1 MRPAAPMLSVLSDRL
16 LRQGLALFLGLAL
29 LVGQASPSLA
39 APWSKQRSEPSSTS
53 GSASLLQEV
62 APPGAAQQLSDQ
74 LRGKQPQLSVVSPKA
89 GSQVGAGEWTLQLRL
104 EDWPVLES
112 SELGAGPHV
121 VVQLDQQEPQRIFS
135 SDSKGL
141 INVAMPALTPGSH
154 HLSAFAALPWG
165 EAAASKNARIQWQLY
180 RGLATPEALPD
191 LDAPQLVAVPP
202 QQLAAGAAVPINWF
216 LFNAPLQHLRDGDEQ
231 WRLRLSLDGSS
242 VVLDRAQSLWLKPL
256 KAGEHFLKLELL
268 DGDGNPLQPAFNSLV
283 QELRMPISRAG
294 APAFFSSR
302 LSADQLAELSDPN
315 YQPAPE
321 PEPEP
326 EPEPAAEPE
335 PEPAPEPAT
344 EPQTE
349 AQAEPAAEPQ
359 AESPEPEAP
368 MAQDAKPEA
377 EAEVPAATAADLTGD
392 PS

>member
-1 MRPAAPMLSVLSDRL
+1 MLRVLFRRL
-16 LRQGLALFLGLAL
+16 LRPGMAVLLGLAL
-29 LVGQASPSLA
+29 LVAPVSPSLA
-39 APWSKQRSEPSSTS
+39 APWGKQRAEPNSPS
-53 GSASLLQEV
+53 GAASLLQEV

-74 LRGKQPQLSVVSPKA
+74 LRGKQPQLSVVSPKP
-89 GSQVGAGEWTLQLRL
+89 GSQVGAGDWTLQLRL
-104 EDWPVLES
+104 DDWPVLES

-121 VVQLDQQEPQRIFS
+121 VVQLDHQEPQRIFAT
-135 SDSKGL
+135 DSKGL
-141 INVAMPALTPGSH
+141 ISVSMPALTPGSH

-165 EAAASKNARIQWQLY
+165 EAAAGKNARIQWQLY

-191 LDAPQLVAVPP
+191 LDAPQLVAVAP

-283 QELRMPISRAG
+283 QELRVPVSRAG
-294 APAFFSSR
+294 APALFSSR

-315 YQPAPE
+315 YQPTPE

-326 EPEPAAEPE
+326 EPEPAADPEPE
-335 PEPAPEPAT
+335 PTPEPAPEP
-344 EPQTE
+344 E
-349 AQAEPAAEPQ
+349 AEAKTEPAAEPQ
-359 AESPEPEAP
+359 ADSSEPEAP
-368 MAQDAKPEA
+368 MNQVAEPEA
-377 EAEVPAATAADLTGD
+377 EGQAATATDLSGD

>member
-1 MRPAAPMLSVLSDRL
+1 MLRVLFRRL
-16 LRQGLALFLGLAL
+16 LRPGMAVLLGLAL
-29 LVGQASPSLA
+29 LVAPVSPSLA
-39 APWSKQRSEPSSTS
+39 APWGKQRAEPNSPS
-53 GSASLLQEV
+53 GAASLLQEV

-74 LRGKQPQLSVVSPKA
+74 LRGKQPQLSVVSPKP
-89 GSQVGAGEWTLQLRL
+89 GSQVGAGDWTLQLRL
-104 EDWPVLES
+104 DDWPVLES

-121 VVQLDQQEPQRIFS
+121 VVQLDHQEPQRIFAT
-135 SDSKGL
+135 DSKGL
-141 INVAMPALTPGSH
+141 ISVSMPALTPGSH

-165 EAAASKNARIQWQLY
+165 EAAAGKNARIQWQLY
-180 RGLATPEALPD
+180 RGLATPETLPD
-191 LDAPQLVAVPP
+191 LDAPQLVAVAP

-283 QELRMPISRAG
+283 QELRVPVSRAG
-294 APAFFSSR
+294 APALFSSR

-315 YQPAPE
+315 YQPT

-326 EPEPAAEPE
+326 EPEPAADPEPE
-335 PEPAPEPAT
+335 PTPEPAPEP
-344 EPQTE
+344 E
-349 AQAEPAAEPQ
+349 AETKTEPAAEPQ
-359 AESPEPEAP
+359 ADSSEPEAP
-368 MAQDAKPEA
+368 MNQDTEPEA
-377 EAEVPAATAADLTGD
+377 EGQAATATDLSGD

>member
-1 MRPAAPMLSVLSDRL
+1 MLRVLFRRL
-16 LRQGLALFLGLAL
+16 LRPGMAVLLGLAL
-29 LVGQASPSLA
+29 LVAPVSPSLA
-39 APWSKQRSEPSSTS
+39 APWGKQRAEPNSPS
-53 GSASLLQEV
+53 GAASLLQEV

-74 LRGKQPQLSVVSPKA
+74 LRGKQPQLSVVSPKP
-89 GSQVGAGEWTLQLRL
+89 GSQVAAGDWTLQLRL
-104 EDWPVLES
+104 DDWPVLES

-121 VVQLDQQEPQRIFS
+121 VVQLDHQEPQRIFAT
-135 SDSKGL
+135 DSKGL
-141 INVAMPALTPGSH
+141 ISVSMPALTPGSH

-165 EAAASKNARIQWQLY
+165 EAAAGKNARIQWQLY

-202 QQLAAGAAVPINWF
+202 PQLAAGAAVPINWF

-283 QELRMPISRAG
+283 QELRVPVSRAG
-294 APAFFSSR
+294 APALFSSR

-315 YQPAPE
+315 YQPT

-326 EPEPAAEPE
+326 EPEPAADPEPE
-335 PEPAPEPAT
+335 PTPEPAPEP
-344 EPQTE
+344 E
-349 AQAEPAAEPQ
+349 AEAKTEPAAEPQ
-359 AESPEPEAP
+359 ADSSEPEAP
-368 MAQDAKPEA
+368 MNQDTEPEA
-377 EAEVPAATAADLTGD
+377 EGQAATATDLSGD

>member
-1 MRPAAPMLSVLSDRL
+1 MLRVLFRRL
-16 LRQGLALFLGLAL
+16 LRHGMAVLLGLAL
-29 LVGQASPSLA
+29 LVAPVSPSLA
-39 APWSKQRSEPSSTS
+39 APWGKQRTEPNSPS
-53 GSASLLQEV
+53 GAASLLQEV

-74 LRGKQPQLSVVSPKA
+74 LRSKQPQLSVVSPKP
-89 GSQVGAGEWTLQLRL
+89 GSQVGAGDWALQLRL
-104 EDWPVLES
+104 DDWPVLES
-112 SELGAGPHV
+112 SELGAGAHV
-121 VVQLDQQEPQRIFS
+121 VVQLDHQEPQRIFAT
-135 SDSKGL
+135 DSKGL
-141 INVAMPALTPGSH
+141 ISVSMPALTPGSH

-165 EAAASKNARIQWQLY
+165 EAAAGKNARIQWQLY

-191 LDAPQLVAVPP
+191 LDAPQLVAIAP

-283 QELRMPISRAG
+283 QELRVPVSRAG
-294 APAFFSSR
+294 APALFSSR

-315 YQPAPE
+315 YQPTPE
-321 PEPEP
+321 PEPAADPEP
-326 EPEPAAEPE
+326 EPTPEPAAEPE
-335 PEPAPEPAT
+335 A
-344 EPQTE
+344 E
-349 AQAEPAAEPQ
+349 AEAKTEPAAEPQ
-359 AESPEPEAP
+359 ADSPEPEAP
-368 MAQDAKPEA
+368 MNQDAEPEA
-377 EAEVPAATAADLTGD
+377 EGQATTATDLSGD

>member
-1 MRPAAPMLSVLSDRL
+1 MLRVLFRRL
-16 LRQGLALFLGLAL
+16 LRPGMAVLLGLAL
-29 LVGQASPSLA
+29 LVAPVSPSLA
-39 APWSKQRSEPSSTS
+39 APWGKQRAEPNSPS
-53 GSASLLQEV
+53 GAASLLQEV

-74 LRGKQPQLSVVSPKA
+74 LRGKQPQLSVVSPKP
-89 GSQVGAGEWTLQLRL
+89 GSQVGAGDWTLQLRL
-104 EDWPVLES
+104 DDWPVLES

-121 VVQLDQQEPQRIFS
+121 VVQLDHQEPQRIFAT
-135 SDSKGL
+135 DSKGL
-141 INVAMPALTPGSH
+141 ISVSMPALTPGSH

-165 EAAASKNARIQWQLY
+165 EAAAGKNARIQWQLY

-191 LDAPQLVAVPP
+191 LDAPQLVAVAP

-283 QELRMPISRAG
+283 QELRVPVSRAG
-294 APAFFSSR
+294 APALFSSR

-315 YQPAPE
+315 YQPTPE

-326 EPEPAAEPE
+326 EPT
-335 PEPAPEPAT
+335 PEPAPEP
-344 EPQTE
+344 E
-349 AQAEPAAEPQ
+349 AEAKTEPAAEPQ
-359 AESPEPEAP
+359 ADSSEPEAP
-368 MAQDAKPEA
+368 MNQDAEPEA
-377 EAEVPAATAADLTGD
+377 EGQAATATDLSGD

>member
-1 MRPAAPMLSVLSDRL
+1 MLRVLFRRL
-16 LRQGLALFLGLAL
+16 LRPGMAVLLGLAL
-29 LVGQASPSLA
+29 LVAPVSPSLA
-39 APWSKQRSEPSSTS
+39 APWGKQRAEPNSPS
-53 GSASLLQEV
+53 GAASLLQEV

-74 LRGKQPQLSVVSPKA
+74 LRGKQPQLSVVSPKP
-89 GSQVGAGEWTLQLRL
+89 GSQVGAGDWTLQLRL
-104 EDWPVLES
+104 DDWPVLES

-121 VVQLDQQEPQRIFS
+121 VVQLDHQEPQRIFAT
-135 SDSKGL
+135 DSKGL
-141 INVAMPALTPGSH
+141 ISVSMPALTPGSH

-165 EAAASKNARIQWQLY
+165 EAAAGKNARIQWQLY

-191 LDAPQLVAVPP
+191 LDAPQLVAVAP

-283 QELRMPISRAG
+283 QELRVPVSRAG
-294 APAFFSSR
+294 APALFSSR

-315 YQPAPE
+315 YQPTPE

-326 EPEPAAEPE
+326 EPEPT
-335 PEPAPEPAT
+335 PEPAPEP
-344 EPQTE
+344 E
-349 AQAEPAAEPQ
+349 AEAKTEPAAEPQ
-359 AESPEPEAP
+359 ADSSEPEAP
-368 MAQDAKPEA
+368 MNQDTEPEA
-377 EAEVPAATAADLTGD
+377 EGQAATATDLSGD

>member
-1 MRPAAPMLSVLSDRL
+1 MLRVLFRRL
-16 LRQGLALFLGLAL
+16 LRPGMAVLLGLAL
-29 LVGQASPSLA
+29 LVAPVSPSLA
-39 APWSKQRSEPSSTS
+39 APWGKQRAEPNSPS
-53 GSASLLQEV
+53 GAASLLQEV

-74 LRGKQPQLSVVSPKA
+74 LRGKQPQRSAVSPKP
-89 GSQVGAGEWTLQLRL
+89 GSQVGAGDWTLQLRL
-104 EDWPVLES
+104 DDWPVLES

-121 VVQLDQQEPQRIFS
+121 VVQLDHQEPQRIFAT
-135 SDSKGL
+135 DSKGL
-141 INVAMPALTPGSH
+141 ISVSMPALTPGSH

-165 EAAASKNARIQWQLY
+165 EAAAGKNARIQWQLY

-191 LDAPQLVAVPP
+191 LDAPQLVAVAP

-283 QELRMPISRAG
+283 QELRVPVSRAG
-294 APAFFSSR
+294 APALFSSR

-315 YQPAPE
+315 YQPTPE

-326 EPEPAAEPE
+326 EPT
-335 PEPAPEPAT
+335 PEPAPEP
-344 EPQTE
+344 E
-349 AQAEPAAEPQ
+349 AEAKTEPAAEPQ
-359 AESPEPEAP
+359 ADSSEPEAP
-368 MAQDAKPEA
+368 MNQDAEPEA
-377 EAEVPAATAADLTGD
+377 EGQAATATDLSGD

>member
-1 MRPAAPMLSVLSDRL
+1 MLRVLFRRL
-16 LRQGLALFLGLAL
+16 LRHGMAVLIGLAL
-29 LVGQASPSLA
+29 LLATASPSLA
-39 APWSKQRSEPSSTS
+39 APWGKQRSEPSSTS
-53 GSASLLQEV
+53 GAASLLQEV

-74 LRGKQPQLSVVSPKA
+74 LRGKQPQLSVVSPKP

-283 QELRMPISRAG
+283 QELRVPVSRAG
-294 APAFFSSR
+294 APALFSSR

-315 YQPAPE
+315 YQPT

-326 EPEPAAEPE
+326 EPEPAADPEPE
-335 PEPAPEPAT
+335 PTPEPAPEP
-344 EPQTE
+344 E
-349 AQAEPAAEPQ
+349 AEAKTEPAAEPQ
-359 AESPEPEAP
+359 ADSSEPEAP
-368 MAQDAKPEA
+368 MNQDTEPEA
-377 EAEVPAATAADLTGD
+377 EGQAATATDLSGD

>member
-1 MRPAAPMLSVLSDRL
+1 M
-16 LRQGLALFLGLAL
+16 
-29 LVGQASPSLA
+29 
-39 APWSKQRSEPSSTS
+39 
-53 GSASLLQEV
+53 

-74 LRGKQPQLSVVSPKA
+74 LRGKQPQLSVVSPKP
-89 GSQVGAGEWTLQLRL
+89 GSQVGAGDWTLQLQL
-104 EDWPVLES
+104 DDWPVLES

-121 VVQLDQQEPQRIFS
+121 VVQLDQQAPQRIFS

-141 INVAMPALTPGSH
+141 ISIAMPALTPGSH

-165 EAAASKNARIQWQLY
+165 EAAAGKNARIQWQLY

-283 QELRMPISRAG
+283 QELRVPVSRAG
-294 APAFFSSR
+294 APAFFSNR

-335 PEPAPEPAT
+335 PEPAPEPAP
-344 EPQTE
+344 EPETE

-359 AESPEPEAP
+359 ADSPEPEAP
-368 MAQDAKPEA
+368 MPQNAKPKA
-377 EAEVPAATAADLTGD
+377 EAEVPAATAAQLSGD

>member
-1 MRPAAPMLSVLSDRL
+1 MLRVLFRRL
-16 LRQGLALFLGLAL
+16 LRPGMAVLLGLAL
-29 LVGQASPSLA
+29 LVAPVSPSLA
-39 APWSKQRSEPSSTS
+39 APWGKQRAEPNSPS
-53 GSASLLQEV
+53 GAASLLQEV

-74 LRGKQPQLSVVSPKA
+74 LRGKQPQLSVVSPKP
-89 GSQVGAGEWTLQLRL
+89 GSQVGAGDWTLQLRL
-104 EDWPVLES
+104 DDWPVLES

-121 VVQLDQQEPQRIFS
+121 VVQLDHQEPQRIFAT
-135 SDSKGL
+135 DSKGL
-141 INVAMPALTPGSH
+141 ISVSMPALTPGSH

-165 EAAASKNARIQWQLY
+165 EAAAGKNARIQWQLY

-191 LDAPQLVAVPP
+191 LDAPQLVAVAP

-283 QELRMPISRAG
+283 QELRVPVSRAG
-294 APAFFSSR
+294 APALFSSR

-315 YQPAPE
+315 YQPT
-321 PEPEP
+321 PEP
-326 EPEPAAEPE
+326 EPEPAAAPE
-335 PEPAPEPAT
+335 PEPTPEPAPDPEAEAKT
-344 EPQTE
+344 EP
-349 AQAEPAAEPQ
+349 AVEPQ
-359 AESPEPEAP
+359 ADSSEPEAP
-368 MAQDAKPEA
+368 MNQDAEPEA
-377 EAEVPAATAADLTGD
+377 EGQAATATDLSGD

>member
-1 MRPAAPMLSVLSDRL
+1 MLRVLFRRL
-16 LRQGLALFLGLAL
+16 LRPGMAVLLGLAL
-29 LVGQASPSLA
+29 LVAPVSPSLA
-39 APWSKQRSEPSSTS
+39 APWGKQRAEPNSPS
-53 GSASLLQEV
+53 GAASLLQEV

-74 LRGKQPQLSVVSPKA
+74 LRGKQPQLSVVSPKP
-89 GSQVGAGEWTLQLRL
+89 GSQVGAGDWTLQLRL
-104 EDWPVLES
+104 DDWPVLES

-121 VVQLDQQEPQRIFS
+121 VVQLDHQEPQRIFAT
-135 SDSKGL
+135 DSKGL
-141 INVAMPALTPGSH
+141 ISVSMPALTPGSH

-165 EAAASKNARIQWQLY
+165 EAAAGKNARIQWQLY

-191 LDAPQLVAVPP
+191 LDAPQLVAVAP
-202 QQLAAGAAVPINWF
+202 QQLAAGAAIPINWF

-283 QELRMPISRAG
+283 QELRVPVSRAG
-294 APAFFSSR
+294 APALFSSR

-315 YQPAPE
+315 YQPT

-326 EPEPAAEPE
+326 EPEPAADPEPE
-335 PEPAPEPAT
+335 PTPEPAPEP
-344 EPQTE
+344 E
-349 AQAEPAAEPQ
+349 AEAKTEPAAEPQ
-359 AESPEPEAP
+359 ADSSEPEAP
-368 MAQDAKPEA
+368 MNQDTEA
-377 EAEVPAATAADLTGD
+377 EAEGQAATATDLSGD

>member
-1 MRPAAPMLSVLSDRL
+1 MLRVLFRRL
-16 LRQGLALFLGLAL
+16 LRPGMAVLLGLAL
-29 LVGQASPSLA
+29 LVAPVSPSLA
-39 APWSKQRSEPSSTS
+39 APWGKQRAEPNSPS
-53 GSASLLQEV
+53 GAASLLQEV

-74 LRGKQPQLSVVSPKA
+74 LRGKQPQLSVVSPKP
-89 GSQVGAGEWTLQLRL
+89 GSQVGAGDWTLQLRL
-104 EDWPVLES
+104 DDWPVLES

-121 VVQLDQQEPQRIFS
+121 VVQLDHQEPQRIFAT
-135 SDSKGL
+135 DSKGL
-141 INVAMPALTPGSH
+141 ISVSMPALTPGSH

-165 EAAASKNARIQWQLY
+165 EAAAGKNARIQWQLY

-283 QELRMPISRAG
+283 QELRVPVSRAG
-294 APAFFSSR
+294 APALFSSR

-315 YQPAPE
+315 YQPTPE

-326 EPEPAAEPE
+326 EPEPAAAPEPE
-335 PEPAPEPAT
+335 PTPEPAPEP
-344 EPQTE
+344 E
-349 AQAEPAAEPQ
+349 AEAKTEPAAEPQ
-359 AESPEPEAP
+359 ADSSEPEAP
-368 MAQDAKPEA
+368 MNQDTEPEA
-377 EAEVPAATAADLTGD
+377 EGQAATATDLSGD

>member
-1 MRPAAPMLSVLSDRL
+1 MLRVLFRRL
-16 LRQGLALFLGLAL
+16 LRPGMAVLLGLAL
-29 LVGQASPSLA
+29 LVAPVSPSLA
-39 APWSKQRSEPSSTS
+39 APWGKQRAEPNSPS
-53 GSASLLQEV
+53 GAASLLQEV

-74 LRGKQPQLSVVSPKA
+74 LRGKQPQLSVVSPKP
-89 GSQVGAGEWTLQLRL
+89 GSQVGAGDWTLQLRL
-104 EDWPVLES
+104 DDWPVLES

-121 VVQLDQQEPQRIFS
+121 VVQLDHQEPQRIFAT
-135 SDSKGL
+135 DSKGL
-141 INVAMPALTPGSH
+141 ISVSMPALTPGSH

-165 EAAASKNARIQWQLY
+165 EAAAGKNARIQWQLY

-283 QELRMPISRAG
+283 QELRVPVSRAG
-294 APAFFSSR
+294 APALFSSR

-315 YQPAPE
+315 YQPT
-321 PEPEP
+321 PEP
-326 EPEPAAEPE
+326 EPEPAAAPE
-335 PEPAPEPAT
+335 PEPTPEPAPDPEAEAKT
-344 EPQTE
+344 EP
-349 AQAEPAAEPQ
+349 AVEPQ
-359 AESPEPEAP
+359 ADSSEPEAP
-368 MAQDAKPEA
+368 MNQDTEPEA
-377 EAEVPAATAADLTGD
+377 EGQAATATDLSGD

>member
-1 MRPAAPMLSVLSDRL
+1 MLRVLFRRL
-16 LRQGLALFLGLAL
+16 LRPGMAVLLGLAL
-29 LVGQASPSLA
+29 LVAPVSPSLA
-39 APWSKQRSEPSSTS
+39 APWGKQRAEPNSPS
-53 GSASLLQEV
+53 GAASLLQEV

-74 LRGKQPQLSVVSPKA
+74 LRGKQPQLSVVSPKP
-89 GSQVGAGEWTLQLRL
+89 GSQVGAGDWTLQLRL
-104 EDWPVLES
+104 DDWPVLES

-121 VVQLDQQEPQRIFS
+121 VVQLDHQEPQRIFAT
-135 SDSKGL
+135 DSKGL
-141 INVAMPALTPGSH
+141 ISVSMPALTPGSH

-165 EAAASKNARIQWQLY
+165 EAAAGKNARIQWQLY

-191 LDAPQLVAVPP
+191 LDAPQLVAVAP

-268 DGDGNPLQPAFNSLV
+268 DGDGNSLQPAFNSLV
-283 QELRMPISRAG
+283 QELRVPVSRAG
-294 APAFFSSR
+294 APALFSSR

-315 YQPAPE
+315 YQPTPE

-326 EPEPAAEPE
+326 EPT
-335 PEPAPEPAT
+335 PEPAPEP
-344 EPQTE
+344 E
-349 AQAEPAAEPQ
+349 AEAEAKTEPAAEPQ
-359 AESPEPEAP
+359 ADSSEPEAP
-368 MAQDAKPEA
+368 MNQVAEPEA
-377 EAEVPAATAADLTGD
+377 EGQAATATDLSGD

>member
-1 MRPAAPMLSVLSDRL
+1 MLRVLFRRL
-16 LRQGLALFLGLAL
+16 LRHGMAVLIGLAL
-29 LVGQASPSLA
+29 LLAPVSPSQA
-39 APWSKQRSEPSSTS
+39 APWGKQRSEPSSAS
-53 GSASLLQEV
+53 GAASLLQEV

-74 LRGKQPQLSVVSPKA
+74 LRGKQPQLSVVSPKP

-135 SDSKGL
+135 NDSKGL
-141 INVAMPALTPGSH
+141 ISVAMPALTPGSH

-165 EAAASKNARIQWQLY
+165 EAAAGKNARIQWQLY

-283 QELRMPISRAG
+283 QELRVPVSRAG
-294 APAFFSSR
+294 APAFFSNR

-326 EPEPAAEPE
+326 EPEPA
-335 PEPAPEPAT
+335 PEPAPEP
-344 EPQTE
+344 ETE
-349 AQAEPAAEPQ
+349 AQAEPPAEPQ
-359 AESPEPEAP
+359 ADSPEPEAP
-368 MAQDAKPEA
+368 MPQNAKPKA
-377 EAEVPAATAADLTGD
+377 EAEVPAATAAQLSGD

>member
-1 MRPAAPMLSVLSDRL
+1 MLRVLFRRL
-16 LRQGLALFLGLAL
+16 LRPGMAVLLGLAL
-29 LVGQASPSLA
+29 VVAPVSPSLA
-39 APWSKQRSEPSSTS
+39 APWSKQRAEPNSPS
-53 GSASLLQEV
+53 GAASLLQEV

-74 LRGKQPQLSVVSPKA
+74 LRGKQPQLSVVSPKP
-89 GSQVGAGEWTLQLRL
+89 GSQVAAGDWTLQLRL
-104 EDWPVLES
+104 DDWPVLES

-121 VVQLDQQEPQRIFS
+121 VVQLDHQEPQRIFAT
-135 SDSKGL
+135 DSKGL
-141 INVAMPALTPGSH
+141 ISVSMPALTPGSH

-165 EAAASKNARIQWQLY
+165 EAAAGKNARIQWQLY

-191 LDAPQLVAVPP
+191 LDAPQLVAVAP
-202 QQLAAGAAVPINWF
+202 QQLAAGAAIPINWF

-283 QELRMPISRAG
+283 QELRVPVSRAG
-294 APAFFSSR
+294 APALFSSR

-315 YQPAPE
+315 YQPT

-326 EPEPAAEPE
+326 EPEPAADPEPE
-335 PEPAPEPAT
+335 PTPEPAPEP
-344 EPQTE
+344 E
-349 AQAEPAAEPQ
+349 AEAKTEPAAEPQ
-359 AESPEPEAP
+359 ADSSEPEAP
-368 MAQDAKPEA
+368 MNQDTEPEA
-377 EAEVPAATAADLTGD
+377 EGQAATATDLSGD

>member
-1 MRPAAPMLSVLSDRL
+1 MLRVLFRRL
-16 LRQGLALFLGLAL
+16 LRHGMAVLLGLAL
-29 LVGQASPSLA
+29 LVAPVSPSLA
-39 APWSKQRSEPSSTS
+39 APWGKQRTEPNSPS
-53 GSASLLQEV
+53 GAASLLQEV

-74 LRGKQPQLSVVSPKA
+74 LRSKQPQLSVVSPKP
-89 GSQVGAGEWTLQLRL
+89 GSQVGAGDWALQLRL
-104 EDWPVLES
+104 DDWPVLES
-112 SELGAGPHV
+112 SELGAGAHV
-121 VVQLDQQEPQRIFS
+121 VVQLDHQEPQRIFAT
-135 SDSKGL
+135 DSKGL
-141 INVAMPALTPGSH
+141 ISVSMPALTPGSH

-165 EAAASKNARIQWQLY
+165 EAAAGKNARIQWQLY

-191 LDAPQLVAVPP
+191 LDAPQLVAIAP

-283 QELRMPISRAG
+283 QELRVPVSRAG
-294 APAFFSSR
+294 APALFSSR

-315 YQPAPE
+315 YQPTPD
-321 PEPEP
+321 PEP
-326 EPEPAAEPE
+326 EPEPAADPE
-335 PEPAPEPAT
+335 PEPTPEPAA
-344 EPQTE
+344 EPE
-349 AQAEPAAEPQ
+349 AEAEAKTEPAAEPQ
-359 AESPEPEAP
+359 ADSPEPEAP
-368 MAQDAKPEA
+368 MNQDAEPEA
-377 EAEVPAATAADLTGD
+377 EGQVTTATDLSGD

>member
-1 MRPAAPMLSVLSDRL
+1 MLRVLFRRL
-16 LRQGLALFLGLAL
+16 LRPGMAVLLGLAL
-29 LVGQASPSLA
+29 LVAPVSPSLA
-39 APWSKQRSEPSSTS
+39 APWGKQRAEPNSPS
-53 GSASLLQEV
+53 GAASLLQEV

-74 LRGKQPQLSVVSPKA
+74 LRGKQPQLSVVSPKP
-89 GSQVGAGEWTLQLRL
+89 GSQVGAGDWTLQLRL
-104 EDWPVLES
+104 DDWPVLES

-121 VVQLDQQEPQRIFS
+121 VVQLDHQEPQRIFAT
-135 SDSKGL
+135 DSKGL
-141 INVAMPALTPGSH
+141 ISVSMPALTPGSH

-165 EAAASKNARIQWQLY
+165 EAAAGKNARIQWQLY

-191 LDAPQLVAVPP
+191 LDAPQLVAVAP

-283 QELRMPISRAG
+283 QELRVPVSRAG
-294 APAFFSSR
+294 APALFSSR

-315 YQPAPE
+315 YQPTPE

-326 EPEPAAEPE
+326 EPEPKPEPT
-335 PEPAPEPAT
+335 PEPAPEP
-344 EPQTE
+344 E
-349 AQAEPAAEPQ
+349 AEAKTEPAAEPQ
-359 AESPEPEAP
+359 ADSSEPEAP
-368 MAQDAKPEA
+368 MNQVAEPEA
-377 EAEVPAATAADLTGD
+377 EGQAATATDLSGD

>member
-1 MRPAAPMLSVLSDRL
+1 MLRVLFRRL
-16 LRQGLALFLGLAL
+16 LRHGMAVLLGLAL
-29 LVGQASPSLA
+29 LVAPVSPSLA
-39 APWSKQRSEPSSTS
+39 APWGKQRTEPNSPS
-53 GSASLLQEV
+53 GAASLLQEV

-74 LRGKQPQLSVVSPKA
+74 LRSKQPQLSVVSPKP
-89 GSQVGAGEWTLQLRL
+89 GSQVGAGDWALQLRL
-104 EDWPVLES
+104 DDWPVLES
-112 SELGAGPHV
+112 SELGAGAHV
-121 VVQLDQQEPQRIFS
+121 VVQLDHQEPQRIFAT
-135 SDSKGL
+135 DSKGL
-141 INVAMPALTPGSH
+141 ISVSMPALTPGSH

-165 EAAASKNARIQWQLY
+165 EAAAGKNARIQWQLY

-191 LDAPQLVAVPP
+191 LDAPQLVAIAP

-283 QELRMPISRAG
+283 QELRVPVSRAG
-294 APAFFSSR
+294 APALFSSR

-315 YQPAPE
+315 YQPT
-321 PEPEP
+321 PEP
-326 EPEPAAEPE
+326 EPEPAADPE
-335 PEPAPEPAT
+335 PEPTPEPAA
-344 EPQTE
+344 EPE
-349 AQAEPAAEPQ
+349 AEAEAKTEPAAEPQ
-359 AESPEPEAP
+359 ADSPEPEAP
-368 MAQDAKPEA
+368 MNQDAEPEA
-377 EAEVPAATAADLTGD
+377 EGQATTATDLSGD

>member
-1 MRPAAPMLSVLSDRL
+1 MLRVLFRRL
-16 LRQGLALFLGLAL
+16 LRPGMAVLLGLAL
-29 LVGQASPSLA
+29 LVAPVSPSLA
-39 APWSKQRSEPSSTS
+39 APWGKQRAEPNSPS
-53 GSASLLQEV
+53 GAASLLQEV

-74 LRGKQPQLSVVSPKA
+74 LRGKQPQLSVVSPKP
-89 GSQVGAGEWTLQLRL
+89 GSQVGAGDWTLQLRL
-104 EDWPVLES
+104 DDWPVLES

-121 VVQLDQQEPQRIFS
+121 VVQLDHQEPQRIFAT
-135 SDSKGL
+135 DSKGL
-141 INVAMPALTPGSH
+141 ISVSMPALTPGSH

-165 EAAASKNARIQWQLY
+165 EAAAGKNARIQWQLY
-180 RGLATPEALPD
+180 RGLATPETLPD
-191 LDAPQLVAVPP
+191 LDAPQLVAVAP

-283 QELRMPISRAG
+283 QELRVPVSRAG
-294 APAFFSSR
+294 APALFSSR

-315 YQPAPE
+315 YQPTPE

-326 EPEPAAEPE
+326 EPT
-335 PEPAPEPAT
+335 PEPAPEP
-344 EPQTE
+344 E
-349 AQAEPAAEPQ
+349 AEAKTEPAAEPQ
-359 AESPEPEAP
+359 ADSSEPEAP
-368 MAQDAKPEA
+368 MNQVAEPEA
-377 EAEVPAATAADLTGD
+377 EGQAATATDLSGD

>member
-1 MRPAAPMLSVLSDRL
+1 MLRVLFRRL
-16 LRQGLALFLGLAL
+16 LRHGMAVLVGLAL
-29 LVGQASPSLA
+29 LLAPASPSLA
-39 APWSKQRSEPSSTS
+39 APWGKQRSEPSSAS

-74 LRGKQPQLSVVSPKA
+74 LRGKQPQLSVVSPKP
-89 GSQVGAGEWTLQLRL
+89 GSQVGTGEWTLQLRL

-141 INVAMPALTPGSH
+141 ISVAMPALTPGSH

-165 EAAASKNARIQWQLY
+165 EAAAGKNARIQWQLY
-180 RGLATPEALPD
+180 RGLATPEALPN

-283 QELRMPISRAG
+283 QELRVPISRAG

-326 EPEPAAEPE
+326 EPEPA
-335 PEPAPEPAT
+335 PEPAPEP
-344 EPQTE
+344 ETE
-349 AQAEPAAEPQ
+349 AQAEPPAEPQ
-359 AESPEPEAP
+359 ADSPEPEAP
-368 MAQDAKPEA
+368 MNQDAQPEA
-377 EAEVPAATAADLTGD
+377 EAEVPAATATELSGD

>member
-1 MRPAAPMLSVLSDRL
+1 MLRVLFRRL
-16 LRQGLALFLGLAL
+16 LRHGMAVLLGLAL
-29 LVGQASPSLA
+29 LVAPVSPSLA
-39 APWSKQRSEPSSTS
+39 APWGKQRTEPNSPS
-53 GSASLLQEV
+53 GAASLLQEV

-74 LRGKQPQLSVVSPKA
+74 LRGKQPQLSVVSPKP
-89 GSQVGAGEWTLQLRL
+89 GSQVGAGDWTLQLRL
-104 EDWPVLES
+104 DDWPVLES

-121 VVQLDQQEPQRIFS
+121 VVQLDHQEPQRIFAT
-135 SDSKGL
+135 DSKGL
-141 INVAMPALTPGSH
+141 ISVSMPALTPGSH

-165 EAAASKNARIQWQLY
+165 EAAAGKNARIQWQLY

-191 LDAPQLVAVPP
+191 LDAPQLVAIAP

-283 QELRMPISRAG
+283 QELRVPVSRAG
-294 APAFFSSR
+294 APALFSSR

-315 YQPAPE
+315 YQPTPDPE
-321 PEPEP
+321 PEPAADPEP
-326 EPEPAAEPE
+326 EPTPEPAAEPE
-335 PEPAPEPAT
+335 A
-344 EPQTE
+344 E
-349 AQAEPAAEPQ
+349 AEAKTEPAAEPQ
-359 AESPEPEAP
+359 ADSPEPEAP
-368 MAQDAKPEA
+368 MNQDAEPEA
-377 EAEVPAATAADLTGD
+377 EGQVTTATDLSGD

>member
-1 MRPAAPMLSVLSDRL
+1 MLRVLFRRL
-16 LRQGLALFLGLAL
+16 LRPGMAVLLGLAL
-29 LVGQASPSLA
+29 LVAPVSPSLA
-39 APWSKQRSEPSSTS
+39 APWGKQRAEPNSPS
-53 GSASLLQEV
+53 GAASLLQEV

-74 LRGKQPQLSVVSPKA
+74 LRGKQPQLSVVSPKP
-89 GSQVGAGEWTLQLRL
+89 GSQVGAGDWTLQLRL
-104 EDWPVLES
+104 DDWPVLES

-121 VVQLDQQEPQRIFS
+121 VVQLDHQEPQRIFAT
-135 SDSKGL
+135 DSKGL
-141 INVAMPALTPGSH
+141 ISVSMPALTPGSH

-165 EAAASKNARIQWQLY
+165 EAAAGKNARIQWQLY

-191 LDAPQLVAVPP
+191 LDAPQLVAVAP

-283 QELRMPISRAG
+283 QELRVPVSRAG
-294 APAFFSSR
+294 APALFSSR

-315 YQPAPE
+315 YQPT

-326 EPEPAAEPE
+326 EPEPAADPEPE
-335 PEPAPEPAT
+335 PTPEPAPEP
-344 EPQTE
+344 E
-349 AQAEPAAEPQ
+349 AEAKTEPAAEPQ
-359 AESPEPEAP
+359 ADSSEPEAP
-368 MAQDAKPEA
+368 MNQDTEPEA
-377 EAEVPAATAADLTGD
+377 EGQAATATDLSGD

>member
-1 MRPAAPMLSVLSDRL
+1 MLRVLFRRL
-16 LRQGLALFLGLAL
+16 LRPGMAVLLGLAL
-29 LVGQASPSLA
+29 LVAPVSPSLA
-39 APWSKQRSEPSSTS
+39 APWGKQRAEPNSPS
-53 GSASLLQEV
+53 GAASLLQEV

-74 LRGKQPQLSVVSPKA
+74 LRGKQPQLSVVSPKP
-89 GSQVGAGEWTLQLRL
+89 GSQVGAGDWTLQLRL
-104 EDWPVLES
+104 DDWPVLES

-121 VVQLDQQEPQRIFS
+121 VVQLDHQEPQRIFAT
-135 SDSKGL
+135 DSKGL
-141 INVAMPALTPGSH
+141 ISVSMPALTPGSH

-165 EAAASKNARIQWQLY
+165 EAAAGKNARIQWQLY

-191 LDAPQLVAVPP
+191 LDAPQLVAVAP

-283 QELRMPISRAG
+283 QELRVPVSRAG
-294 APAFFSSR
+294 APALFSSR

-315 YQPAPE
+315 YQPTPE

-326 EPEPAAEPE
+326 EPEPAADPEPE
-335 PEPAPEPAT
+335 PTPEPAPEP
-344 EPQTE
+344 E
-349 AQAEPAAEPQ
+349 AEAKTEPAAEPQ
-359 AESPEPEAP
+359 ADSSEPEAP
-368 MAQDAKPEA
+368 MNQDTEPEA
-377 EAEVPAATAADLTGD
+377 EGQAATATDLSGD

>member
-1 MRPAAPMLSVLSDRL
+1 MLRVLFRRL
-16 LRQGLALFLGLAL
+16 LRHGMAVLLGLAL
-29 LVGQASPSLA
+29 LVAPVSPSLA
-39 APWSKQRSEPSSTS
+39 APWGKQRTEPNSPS
-53 GSASLLQEV
+53 GAASLLQEV

-74 LRGKQPQLSVVSPKA
+74 LRSKQPQLSVVSPKP
-89 GSQVGAGEWTLQLRL
+89 GSQVGAGDWALQLRL
-104 EDWPVLES
+104 DDWPVLES
-112 SELGAGPHV
+112 SELGAGAHV
-121 VVQLDQQEPQRIFS
+121 VVQLDHQEPQRIFAT
-135 SDSKGL
+135 DSKGL
-141 INVAMPALTPGSH
+141 ISVSMPALTPGSH

-165 EAAASKNARIQWQLY
+165 EAAAGKNARIQWQLY

-191 LDAPQLVAVPP
+191 LDAPQLVAIAP

-283 QELRMPISRAG
+283 QELRVPVSRAG
-294 APAFFSSR
+294 APALFSSR

-315 YQPAPE
+315 YQPTPDPEPAADPE
-321 PEPEP
+321 PEPT
-326 EPEPAAEPE
+326 PEPAAEPE
-335 PEPAPEPAT
+335 A
-344 EPQTE
+344 E
-349 AQAEPAAEPQ
+349 AEAKTEPAAEPQ
-359 AESPEPEAP
+359 ADSPEPEAP
-368 MAQDAKPEA
+368 MNQDAEPEA
-377 EAEVPAATAADLTGD
+377 EGQVTTATDLSGD

>member
-1 MRPAAPMLSVLSDRL
+1 MLRVLFRRL
-16 LRQGLALFLGLAL
+16 LRHGMAVLIGLAL
-29 LVGQASPSLA
+29 LLAPASPSLA
-39 APWSKQRSEPSSTS
+39 APWGKQRSEPSTAS

-74 LRGKQPQLSVVSPKA
+74 LRGKQPQLSVVSPKP

-135 SDSKGL
+135 NDSKGL
-141 INVAMPALTPGSH
+141 ISVAMPALTPGSH

-165 EAAASKNARIQWQLY
+165 EAAAGKNARIQWQLY
-180 RGLATPEALPD
+180 RGLATPEALPN

-335 PEPAPEPAT
+335 PEPAPEPAP
-344 EPQTE
+344 EPETE

-359 AESPEPEAP
+359 ADSPEPEAP
-368 MAQDAKPEA
+368 MPQNAKPKA
-377 EAEVPAATAADLTGD
+377 EAEVPAATAAQLSGD

>member
-1 MRPAAPMLSVLSDRL
+1 MLRVLFRRL
-16 LRQGLALFLGLAL
+16 LRHGMAVLLGLAL
-29 LVGQASPSLA
+29 LVAPVSPGLA
-39 APWSKQRSEPSSTS
+39 APWGKQRAEPNSPS
-53 GSASLLQEV
+53 GAASLLQEV

-74 LRGKQPQLSVVSPKA
+74 LRGKQPQLSVVSPKP
-89 GSQVGAGEWTLQLRL
+89 GSQVGAGGWTLQLRL
-104 EDWPVLES
+104 DDWPVLES

-121 VVQLDQQEPQRIFS
+121 VVQLDHQEPQRIFAT
-135 SDSKGL
+135 DSKGL
-141 INVAMPALTPGSH
+141 ISVSMPALTPGSH

-165 EAAASKNARIQWQLY
+165 EAAAGKNARIQWQLY

-191 LDAPQLVAVPP
+191 LDAPQLVAVAP

-283 QELRMPISRAG
+283 QELRVPVSRAG
-294 APAFFSSR
+294 APALFSSR

-315 YQPAPE
+315 YQPTSE

-326 EPEPAAEPE
+326 EPEPAPE
-335 PEPAPEPAT
+335 PEAKT
-344 EPQTE
+344 
-349 AQAEPAAEPQ
+349 EPAAEPQ
-359 AESPEPEAP
+359 ADSPEPEAP
-368 MAQDAKPEA
+368 MNQDAEPEA
-377 EAEVPAATAADLTGD
+377 EGQATTATDLSGD

>member
-1 MRPAAPMLSVLSDRL
+1 MLRVLFRRL
-16 LRQGLALFLGLAL
+16 LRHGMAVLLGLAL
-29 LVGQASPSLA
+29 LVAPVSPSLA
-39 APWSKQRSEPSSTS
+39 APWGKQRTEPNSPS
-53 GSASLLQEV
+53 GAASLLQEV

-74 LRGKQPQLSVVSPKA
+74 LRSKQPQLSVVSPKP
-89 GSQVGAGEWTLQLRL
+89 GSQVGAGDWALQLRL
-104 EDWPVLES
+104 DDWPVLES
-112 SELGAGPHV
+112 SELGAGAHV
-121 VVQLDQQEPQRIFS
+121 VVQLDHQEPQRIFAT
-135 SDSKGL
+135 DSKGL
-141 INVAMPALTPGSH
+141 ISVSMPALTPGSH

-165 EAAASKNARIQWQLY
+165 EAAAGKNARIQWQLY

-191 LDAPQLVAVPP
+191 LDAPQLVAIAP

-283 QELRMPISRAG
+283 QELRVPVSRAG
-294 APAFFSSR
+294 APALFSSR

-315 YQPAPE
+315 YQPTPE
-321 PEPEP
+321 PEPAADPEP
-326 EPEPAAEPE
+326 EPTPEPAAEPE
-335 PEPAPEPAT
+335 A
-344 EPQTE
+344 E
-349 AQAEPAAEPQ
+349 AEAKTEPAAEPQ
-359 AESPEPEAP
+359 ADSPEPEAP
-368 MAQDAKPEA
+368 MNQDAEPEA
-377 EAEVPAATAADLTGD
+377 EGQVTTATDLSGD

>member
-1 MRPAAPMLSVLSDRL
+1 MLRVLFRRL
-16 LRQGLALFLGLAL
+16 LRPGMAVLLGLAL
-29 LVGQASPSLA
+29 LVAPVSPSLA
-39 APWSKQRSEPSSTS
+39 APWGKQRAEPNSPS
-53 GSASLLQEV
+53 GAASLLQEV

-74 LRGKQPQLSVVSPKA
+74 LRGKQPQLSVVSPKP
-89 GSQVGAGEWTLQLRL
+89 GSQVGAGDWTLQLRL
-104 EDWPVLES
+104 DDWPVLES

-121 VVQLDQQEPQRIFS
+121 VVQLDHQEPQRIFAT
-135 SDSKGL
+135 DSKGL
-141 INVAMPALTPGSH
+141 ISVSMPALTPGSH

-165 EAAASKNARIQWQLY
+165 EAAAGKNARIQWQLY
-180 RGLATPEALPD
+180 RGLATPETLPD
-191 LDAPQLVAVPP
+191 LDAPQLVAVAP

-283 QELRMPISRAG
+283 QELRVPVSRAG
-294 APAFFSSR
+294 APALFSSR

-315 YQPAPE
+315 YQPT

-326 EPEPAAEPE
+326 EPEPAADPEPE
-335 PEPAPEPAT
+335 PTPEPAPEP
-344 EPQTE
+344 E
-349 AQAEPAAEPQ
+349 AEAKTEPAAEPQ
-359 AESPEPEAP
+359 ADSSEPEAP
-368 MAQDAKPEA
+368 MNQDAEPEA
-377 EAEVPAATAADLTGD
+377 EGQAATATDLSGD

>member
-1 MRPAAPMLSVLSDRL
+1 MLRVLFRRL
-16 LRQGLALFLGLAL
+16 LRHGMAVLIGLAL
-29 LVGQASPSLA
+29 LLSPVSPSQA
-39 APWSKQRSEPSSTS
+39 APWGKQRSEPSSAS
-53 GSASLLQEV
+53 GATSLLQEV

-141 INVAMPALTPGSH
+141 MNVAMPALTPGSH

-283 QELRMPISRAG
+283 QELRVPVSRAG
-294 APAFFSSR
+294 APAFFSNR

-335 PEPAPEPAT
+335 PEPAPEPAP
-344 EPQTE
+344 EPETE
-349 AQAEPAAEPQ
+349 AQAEPPAEPQ
-359 AESPEPEAP
+359 ADSPEPEAP
-368 MAQDAKPEA
+368 MPQNAKPKA
-377 EAEVPAATAADLTGD
+377 EAEVPAATAAELSGD

>member
-1 MRPAAPMLSVLSDRL
+1 MLRVLFRRL
-16 LRQGLALFLGLAL
+16 LRHGMAVLLGLAL
-29 LVGQASPSLA
+29 LVAPVSPSLA
-39 APWSKQRSEPSSTS
+39 APWGKQRTEPNSPS
-53 GSASLLQEV
+53 GAASLLQEV

-74 LRGKQPQLSVVSPKA
+74 LRSKQPQLSVVSPKP
-89 GSQVGAGEWTLQLRL
+89 GSQVGAGDWALQLRL
-104 EDWPVLES
+104 DDWPVLES
-112 SELGAGPHV
+112 SELGAGAHV
-121 VVQLDQQEPQRIFS
+121 VVQLDHQEPQRIFAT
-135 SDSKGL
+135 DSKGL
-141 INVAMPALTPGSH
+141 ISVSMPALTPGSH

-165 EAAASKNARIQWQLY
+165 EAAAGKNARIQWQLY

-191 LDAPQLVAVPP
+191 LDAPQLVAIAP

-283 QELRMPISRAG
+283 QELRVPVSRAG
-294 APAFFSSR
+294 APALFSSR

-315 YQPAPE
+315 YQPT

-326 EPEPAAEPE
+326 EPEPAADPE
-335 PEPAPEPAT
+335 PEPTPEPAA
-344 EPQTE
+344 EPE
-349 AQAEPAAEPQ
+349 AEAEAKTEPAAEPQ
-359 AESPEPEAP
+359 ADSPEPEAP
-368 MAQDAKPEA
+368 MNQDAEPEA
-377 EAEVPAATAADLTGD
+377 EGQVTTATDLSGD

>member
-1 MRPAAPMLSVLSDRL
+1 MLRVLFRRL
-16 LRQGLALFLGLAL
+16 LRPGMAVLLGLAL
-29 LVGQASPSLA
+29 LVAPVSPSLA
-39 APWSKQRSEPSSTS
+39 APWGKQRAEPNSPS
-53 GSASLLQEV
+53 GAASLLQEV

-74 LRGKQPQLSVVSPKA
+74 LRGKQPQLSVVSPKP
-89 GSQVGAGEWTLQLRL
+89 GSQVGAGDWTLQLRL
-104 EDWPVLES
+104 DDWPVLES

-121 VVQLDQQEPQRIFS
+121 VVQLDHQEPQRIFAT
-135 SDSKGL
+135 DSKGL
-141 INVAMPALTPGSH
+141 ISVSMPALTPGSH

-165 EAAASKNARIQWQLY
+165 EAAAGKNARIQWQLY

-191 LDAPQLVAVPP
+191 LDAPQLVAVAP

-283 QELRMPISRAG
+283 QELRVPVSRAG
-294 APAFFSSR
+294 APALFSSR

-315 YQPAPE
+315 YQPTPE

-326 EPEPAAEPE
+326 EPEPT
-335 PEPAPEPAT
+335 PEPAPEP
-344 EPQTE
+344 E
-349 AQAEPAAEPQ
+349 AEAKTEPAAEPQ
-359 AESPEPEAP
+359 ADSSEPEAP
-368 MAQDAKPEA
+368 MNQVAEPEA
-377 EAEVPAATAADLTGD
+377 EGQAATATDLSGD